1 MSSGPVTLT
10 DRKTRVKQQLSD
22 YLELTKPKIAVL
34 LLVCVAIAA
43 YCASNGQPDVARLI
57 HVIVGTALVAAS
69 SCVWNQCLEV
79 HVDRLMNR
87 TAQRPIPSGRLSR
100 YSSALFGTLL
110 GSVGISYLLA
120 TVGVMP
126 ALIGALTW
134 ILYVFIYTPM
144 KQVTPWNTTVG
155 AVAGALPML
164 MGWLALNP
172 VLDLKA
178 IALFSILFFWQF
190 PHFMAIAWLYRKDY
204 AQGGMKMWSVVDD
217 SGTKAGIQAVSG
229 AMALLLVS
237 VVPGIGQAALPN
249 VLYMLLSLLGGVF
262 MLAASWRFFTS
273 RDDKTARQLLFASL
287 IYLPC
292 QLALLVIL
300 PSSV

>member
-1 MSSGPVTLT
+1 MSSGPAALT
-10 DRKTRVKQQLSD
+10 ERKSRVRQQLSD

-43 YCASNGQPDVARLI
+43 YCGSNGQPDVAKLV
-57 HVIVGTALVAAS
+57 HVILGTALVAAS
-69 SCVWNQCLEV
+69 SCVWNQCLEAQ
-79 HVDRLMNR
+79 VDRRMNR
-87 TAQRPIPSGRLSR
+87 TSQRPIPSGRMSR
-100 YSSALFGTLL
+100 YSSAMFGTLL
-110 GSVGISYLLA
+110 GSIGVSYLLA

-155 AVAGALPML
+155 AIAGALPML
-164 MGWLALNP
+164 MGWLAVRP
-172 VLDLKA
+172 TLDLQA

-190 PHFMAIAWLYRKDY
+190 PHFMAIAWLYREDY
-204 AQGGMKMWSVVDD
+204 AQGGMKMWSVVDR

-237 VVPGIGQAALPN
+237 IVPGIGAIALPN
-249 VLYMLLSLLGGVF
+249 ACYMLLSLLGGVF
-262 MLAASWRFFTS
+262 MLVASWRFFIK
-273 RDDKTARQLLFASL
+273 RDEKTARQLLFASL
-287 IYLPC
+287 IYLPV

-300 PSSV
+300 PTSA